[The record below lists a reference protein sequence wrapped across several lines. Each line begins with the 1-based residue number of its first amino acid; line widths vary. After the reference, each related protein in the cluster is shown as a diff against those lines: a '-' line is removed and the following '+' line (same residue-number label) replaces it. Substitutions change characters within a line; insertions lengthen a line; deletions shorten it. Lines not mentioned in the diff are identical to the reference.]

1 MGVTSDTI
9 IPATTSLAY
18 SQPFNVVG
26 SRSITAGPISTDEAV
41 RIEYSY
47 NGSDFEPLYLNGV
60 LQEIDVKHSLIT
72 IYGPGK
78 FRCLKTATASP
89 CGVYAWDSEAI

>member
-1 MGVTSDTI
+1 MSVRSETI

-18 SQPFNVVG
+18 SQPFNVIG
-26 SRSITAGPISTDEAV
+26 SRSITAGSIAIGEAV

-60 LQEIDVKHSLIT
+60 LQEIDAKHSLIT

-78 FRCLKTATASP
+78 FRCLKTVTASP